1 MKEIQ
6 VLEKQRKAKED
17 LAQRYRL
24 IVPDRDKLHMVLLS
38 LCFIFIFNYVVC
50 STQIERTGKKL
61 NRDLNFKSSTD
72 PQTLRVLGQ
81 NAFFFPLSHCLIC
94 KTEITPLLFSQPDYL
109 HNKSLSM
116 HDSLLYICTASSI
129 MRT

>member
-61 NRDLNFKSSTD
+61 NRDWNFKSSTD

-81 NAFFFPLSHCLIC
+81 NAFFFSPLSLPHL
-94 KTEITPLLFSQPDYL
+94 
-109 HNKSLSM
+109 
-116 HDSLLYICTASSI
+116 
-129 MRT
+129 